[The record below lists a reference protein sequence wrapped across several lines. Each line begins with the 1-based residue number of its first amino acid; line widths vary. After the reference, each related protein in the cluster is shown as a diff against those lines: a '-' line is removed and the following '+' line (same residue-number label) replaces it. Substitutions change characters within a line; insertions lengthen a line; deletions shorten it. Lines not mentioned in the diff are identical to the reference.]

1 VRVRRRVVGAA
12 ACAIALAAC
21 GGGSHHAS
29 RSTTVADAGRTATPA
44 PTPTPTSTPTAT
56 ATRTTINPHPHPRVP
71 RALIRLRASLRKTL
85 RQAGPGVGVAVYDLT
100 THAWLFTLHE
110 RTRRPPASVEKL
122 YTTLALLH
130 RLGPTATLKTR
141 VLSSGHL
148 GPHGTWHGDL
158 YLTGGGDPTLGDGA
172 FNRIWEGGHG
182 PTATELARTLV
193 AAGIKRV
200 KGRIIGDESL
210 FDTLRAG
217 PSTGFA
223 PDLPDFGGEL
233 SALTYDHGSTLGH
246 VRSPA
251 AFAARALARTLRAMH
266 VKVKAS
272 PGTGRAPSAA
282 RVLATVDSPPLSVLL
297 RLMDVPS
304 DDLFAEMLTKQLG
317 ARFDRAGS
325 IAAGAR
331 VIGRTI
337 ADVYHLHPSIV
348 DGSGLSRDDRSSPL
362 DVVDLLRQIWRT
374 PAGKQLADAL
384 PVVGVNGT
392 VRRIGGRTPAAG
404 RCLAKTGTLNNV
416 TNLAGYCHSRGHQE
430 VAFALFVDGPPNWTA
445 TPMMSQ
451 LVGAIAAY

>member
-1 VRVRRRVVGAA
+1 MADVRPPAA
-12 ACAIALAAC
+12 TV
-21 GGGSHHAS
+21 
-29 RSTTVADAGRTATPA
+29 STTA
-44 PTPTPTSTPTAT
+44 
-56 ATRTTINPHPHPRVP
+56 RTTTNPRPRP
-71 RALIRLRASLRKTL
+71 RIPKALIRLRASLRKTL
-85 RQAGPGVGVAVYDLT
+85 RTAGPGVGVAVYDLT
-100 THAWLFTLHE
+100 THTFLFTLHE
-110 RTRRPPASVEKL
+110 HTRRPPASVEKL

-158 YLTGGGDPTLGDGA
+158 YLKGGGDPTFGDGA
-172 FNRIWEGGHG
+172 FNRVWEGGNG
-182 PTATELARTLV
+182 PTAAELAQTLV

-200 KGRIIGDESL
+200 NGQIVGDESL

-217 PSTGFA
+217 PSTAFA

-246 VRSPA
+246 VRTPA
-251 AFAARALARTLRAMH
+251 AFAARQLARTLRAMH
-266 VKVKAS
+266 VKVTAS
-272 PGTGRAPSAA
+272 PDTGHAPSGA

-317 ARFDRAGS
+317 ARYDRAGS

-331 VIGRTI
+331 VIRRTI
-337 ADVYHLHPSIV
+337 AGVYHLHPSIV
-348 DGSGLSRDDRSSPL
+348 DGSGLSRDDGSSPL
-362 DVVDLLRQIWRT
+362 DVVDLLRRIWHT
-374 PAGKQLADAL
+374 PAGNQLVDAL

-392 VRRIGGRTPAAG
+392 VRRIGVRTPATDH
-404 RCLAKTGTLNNV
+404 CVAKTGTLNNV
-416 TNLAGYCHSRGHQE
+416 TNLAGYCHSRGHQG
-430 VAFALFVDGPPNWTA
+430 VAFALFLDGPPNWVA
-445 TPMMSQ
+445 IPIMSR